1 LGRPAL
7 TIIPSVD
14 AAFREHVS
22 RLVAG
27 QAFTTADDLA
37 SRLRTLFPRVVVRA
51 SEVSGHDERWYV
63 YRDGVWRSSEEAPWW
78 DEPRTPRLTL
88 TLDGWIE
95 AANAPGRAILG
106 LSADDQLPRFFA
118 DFVGPGTSDDAI
130 ALFAVVAAGRELS
143 VTVLIRP
150 SSGELIACDLRA
162 WSEGGRVIGAL
173 RLADDIP
180 VQPATAPAPLMDLV
194 CQPAE
199 DVLFARYAKEA
210 MSRMPEPTPDGLVLR
225 LRRLYPHARVEP
237 DDATWTVFRDAQG
250 VESVGEHWW
259 RADGLASV
267 RYDGQGRILEAN
279 PPAERLLG
287 AQLVG
292 QHWQDLVTPGT
303 TDQVAAVLR
312 LISEVGWAV
321 SRFRMPGRDGY
332 LFEFDSYTEVDG
344 DQFITVM
351 RPRSDQDQGP
361 SQPSADD

>member
-1 LGRPAL
+1 MA
-7 TIIPSVD
+7 
-14 AAFREHVS
+14 
-22 RLVAG
+22 
-27 QAFTTADDLA
+27 
-37 SRLRTLFPRVVVRA
+37 
-51 SEVSGHDERWYV
+51 
-63 YRDGVWRSSEEAPWW
+63 
-78 DEPRTPRLTL
+78 
-88 TLDGWIE
+88 
-95 AANAPGRAILG
+95 
-106 LSADDQLPRFFA
+106 
-118 DFVGPGTSDDAI
+118 
-130 ALFAVVAAGRELS
+130 
-143 VTVLIRP
+143 
-150 SSGELIACDLRA
+150 
-162 WSEGGRVIGAL
+162 
-173 RLADDIP
+173 
-180 VQPATAPAPLMDLV
+180 
-194 CQPAE
+194 
-199 DVLFARYAKEA
+199 
-210 MSRMPEPTPDGLVLR
+210 RMPDPTPDGLVLR

-237 DDATWTVFRDAQG
+237 GDATWTVFRDAPG
-250 VESVGEHWW
+250 VEAVGEQWW

-361 SQPSADD
+361 SQPSVDG